1 MGSMSDDTRLAEA
14 VRDACVA
21 AAIEAY
27 EQGGLSGL
35 CLEGR
40 WELAVDAMRA
50 VEIAE
55 IIEGQAS
62 GANVGSEST
71 RPVPRQ

>member
-1 MGSMSDDTRLAEA
+1 MSDETRLAEA

-27 EQGGLSGL
+27 ERGGIAGL

-50 VEIAE
+50 VEIASIVE
-55 IIEGQAS
+55 ACGGEAS
-62 GANVGSEST
+62 ST
-71 RPVPRQ
+71 PWTIT